1 MTKVLTSVV
10 AALIGAVW
18 ILGPA
23 AAQTT
28 TDKMENKTERAKD
41 KVEDKAEQAKDK
53 TESKTESAM
62 DKVKEKAHEAK
73 EKIVETKDK
82 VVDKVKGKK
91 NKVAAKSEETNVRAA
106 QQALR
111 DQGYNP
117 GPHRLQRR
125 EHAGQDVLNLPQ
137 GGLLVIECIEQAEDQ
152 RRVGI
157 RAGEE
162 RGQLPD
168 HRGFHLVAGEPARNE
183 DPPEQGIGVKAP
195 LACKA
200 RDGMNVKPVA
210 AVDDC
215 DRSSPAY

>member
-1 MTKVLTSVV
+1 MTKVLTSIA
-10 AALIGAVW
+10 AALIGTVW

-28 TDKMENKTERAKD
+28 TDKMENKAERAKD
-41 KVEDKAEQAKDK
+41 KAERAKDK

-62 DKVKEKAHEAK
+62 DKVKEKAHDAK

-117 GPHRLQRR
+117 GPIDGVMGPRTSAAVRDYQTK
-125 EHAGQDVLNLPQ
+125 Q
-137 GGLLVIECIEQAEDQ
+137 GLTAS
-152 RRVGI
+152 
-157 RAGEE
+157 
-162 RGQLPD
+162 GQLD
-168 HRGFHLVAGEPARNE
+168 DATMDKLGVRGASSASPTTEP
-183 DPPEQGIGVKAP
+183 QTTAP
-195 LACKA
+195 GAQKS
-200 RDGMNVKPVA
+200 KQTP
-210 AVDDC
+210 
-215 DRSSPAY
+215 

>member
-10 AALIGAVW
+10 AVLIGTVW

-28 TDKMENKTERAKD
+28 TDKMENKAER
-41 KVEDKAEQAKDK
+41 AKDK

-62 DKVKEKAHEAK
+62 DKVKEKAHDAK

-117 GPHRLQRR
+117 GPIDGVMGPRTSVRDYQTK
-125 EHAGQDVLNLPQ
+125 Q
-137 GGLLVIECIEQAEDQ
+137 GLTAS
-152 RRVGI
+152 
-157 RAGEE
+157 
-162 RGQLPD
+162 GQLD
-168 HRGFHLVAGEPARNE
+168 DATMDKLGVRGASSASPTTEP
-183 DPPEQGIGVKAP
+183 QTTAP
-195 LACKA
+195 GAQKS
-200 RDGMNVKPVA
+200 KQTP
-210 AVDDC
+210 
-215 DRSSPAY
+215 

>member
-10 AALIGAVW
+10 AVLIGTVW

-28 TDKMENKTERAKD
+28 TDKMENKAER
-41 KVEDKAEQAKDK
+41 AKDK

-62 DKVKEKAHEAK
+62 DKVKEKANDAK

-91 NKVAAKSEETNVRAA
+91 NKVAAKSEGTNVRAA

-117 GPHRLQRR
+117 GPIDGVMGPRTSAAVRDYQTK
-125 EHAGQDVLNLPQ
+125 E
-137 GGLLVIECIEQAEDQ
+137 GLTAS
-152 RRVGI
+152 
-157 RAGEE
+157 
-162 RGQLPD
+162 GQLD
-168 HRGFHLVAGEPARNE
+168 DATMDKLGVRGASSASPTTEP
-183 DPPEQGIGVKAP
+183 QTTAP
-195 LACKA
+195 GAQKS
-200 RDGMNVKPVA
+200 KQTP
-210 AVDDC
+210 
-215 DRSSPAY
+215 

>member
-10 AALIGAVW
+10 AALIGTVW

-41 KVEDKAEQAKDK
+41 K

-62 DKVKEKAHEAK
+62 DKVKEKAHDAK

-91 NKVAAKSEETNVRAA
+91 NKVAAKSEGTNVRAA

-117 GPHRLQRR
+117 GPIDGVMGPRTSAAVRDYQTK
-125 EHAGQDVLNLPQ
+125 E
-137 GGLLVIECIEQAEDQ
+137 GLTAS
-152 RRVGI
+152 
-157 RAGEE
+157 
-162 RGQLPD
+162 GQLD
-168 HRGFHLVAGEPARNE
+168 DATMDKLGVRGASSASPTTEP
-183 DPPEQGIGVKAP
+183 QTTAP
-195 LACKA
+195 GAQKS
-200 RDGMNVKPVA
+200 KQTP
-210 AVDDC
+210 
-215 DRSSPAY
+215 